1 MIYGPRQGGLN
12 DLGSV
17 AVLPDTSVESFRAYM
32 QHARSKNTAIKYGQ
46 AAQRLLL
53 FLGKN
58 NLTVKNVPP
67 GVLSLFAES
76 LKHENCKPATVHTFV
91 AGAKRYLEWLRAK
104 GHVLP
109 TISKADLPRVHSP
122 PPNVVRG
129 NDLLRFL
136 TRASIQREPTRTA
149 TLLLPYCGLRSF
161 ELVGLK
167 LTDIKRVHVPAYQ
180 SKAATEMVCL
190 TVRGKGDDY
199 RVVPLLLDGKP
210 LLIAYLK
217 GWRRLQP
224 GDWLF
229 PMPGGGHMSTR
240 TLRDSVKTIRDDL
253 NLGKRV
259 TPHTLRRTYTTTL
272 HAQGVDV
279 ATLTKIVGHKSVQ
292 TTMDHYLAIEEDRI
306 AGATTGVRLVAK
318 GGTEDLTKIAGKGLH
333 DFLTQTQE
341 ARGVAMPAEMMLT
354 PEDGPE
360 GDEDDDEDE
369 NDEDE

>member
-1 MIYGPRQGGLN
+1 M
-12 DLGSV
+12 
-17 AVLPDTSVESFRAYM
+17 LPDTTVESFRAYM
-32 QHARSKNTAIKYGQ
+32 HHARSKNTAIKYGQ

-58 NLTVKNVPP
+58 NLTVQNVPP

-104 GHVLP
+104 GHILP
-109 TISKADLPRVHSP
+109 ILSRPDLPRVHSP
-122 PPNVVRG
+122 PPNVVKG
-129 NDLLRFL
+129 DTLLRFL
-136 TRASIQREPTRTA
+136 TAASVLREPARTA
-149 TLLLPYCGLRSF
+149 VLLLPYCGLRSF
-161 ELVGLK
+161 ELVELK
-167 LTDIKRVHVPAYQ
+167 LSHIKRIHVPAYQ
-180 SKAATEMVCL
+180 SKPATEMVCL
-190 TVRGKGDDY
+190 TVFGKGGEH

-210 LLIAYLK
+210 LLLAYLK

-229 PMPGGGHMSTR
+229 PMQGGDHLSMR
-240 TLRDSVKTIRDDL
+240 TLRGHVKNIRDSL
-253 NLGKRV
+253 NLGMRL

-292 TTMDHYLAIEEDRI
+292 TTLDHYLAIEEDRI

-318 GGTEDLTKIAGKGLH
+318 GGLENETKQAGKSLH
-333 DFLTQTQE
+333 DYLVTTQQTRRVE
-341 ARGVAMPAEMMLT
+341 TPADNTMA
-354 PEDGPE
+354 PEDSPE
-360 GDEDDDEDE
+360 GDDDEDDE
-369 NDEDE
+369 EDEDV